1 MGKYSRKKKSQKSSS
16 SALSV
21 VFALLLLVAVL
32 AGIWFFL
39 SKPGEDASLTDV
51 SFGGI
56 RLDGMNKE
64 EAAEALNAL
73 DEQFHTTSMVITA
86 GDHSVEL
93 PPEESGADLNVD
105 AAIEDVFGAA
115 SLFSNPDLSNYLTL
129 DENAVESAVAELA
142 ELAQQNLEQTSY
154 YVEGD
159 DPGQGQTLYVTMG
172 TPGCELD
179 TDGLYKDVL
188 SAYYDASFH
197 AEGECD
203 ITEPDEVDFAS
214 VLDEYYVAPVDAQL
228 DTDTGDVT
236 PDKPGYQ
243 FSTEE
248 LNRLLADASYGET
261 ISLSITT
268 VEAEVT
274 EEDLVGTLFQDV
286 LASYSTAHTGDED
299 RNTNLRLACEAIDGL
314 VLEPG
319 DVFSYNDALG
329 ERTAERGYRPGA
341 SYENGETV
349 LTYGGGIC
357 QVSSTLYYCTLLSDL
372 EIVERH
378 CHMYTPD
385 YIDYGMDATVSWGG
399 LDFQFRNNMDHP
411 IRIEADVSDGC
422 VNITIRGT
430 DTRDYYVDM
439 DYYIVDVYD
448 YETVY
453 KDYAPDNEEGYYDGE
468 TITYPII
475 GYGVDTYRCKYSK
488 ATDELISEEYEDYS
502 DYDHRDAVICR
513 IVEENT
519 SDDYT
524 YNNDDFYVGSG
535 GGISPDGG

>member
-274 EEDLVGTLFQDV
+274 EEDLVGSLFQDV

>member
-1 MGKYSRKKKSQKSSS
+1 MGKYSRKKKSKKSSS

-236 PDKPGYQ
+236 PDKPGYE
-243 FSTEE
+243 FSTEA
-248 LNRLLADASYGET
+248 LNQLLADAAYGET

-274 EEDLVGTLFQDV
+274 EEDLVSSLFQDV

-513 IVEENT
+513 IVEEDT

>member
-274 EEDLVGTLFQDV
+274 EEDLVGSLFQDV

-349 LTYGGGIC
+349 LPYGGGIC

-411 IRIEADVSDGC
+411 IRIEADVYDGC

-513 IVEENT
+513 IAEEDT

>member
-274 EEDLVGTLFQDV
+274 EEDLVGSLFQDV

-513 IVEENT
+513 IAEEDT